1 VSIRLLILSPTLP
14 YPLDSG
20 GNIRLYH
27 IAKRLSSAFE
37 IHLLP
42 GLLPQ
47 SADHE
52 RALKAET
59 GIAAIHPVEKVGR
72 WTLRQRL
79 WRRVDFWRYSPHSI
93 SLDED
98 PHYAETL
105 KQLLRRYPFDVG
117 LVVNLYMFQYRKYLA
132 GFPVFY
138 NANDVESV
146 KYRRW
151 YKGESLSP
159 KRQLLY
165 ALQRVA
171 ITRFE
176 ARVAPRS
183 AAVFVTSPTDGAH
196 FQRLG
201 GRGRILVAPNGVD
214 LDYFRARTADSFSG
228 RPRILFMGSFFYK
241 PNLQAAVFLRDQLM
255 PRLRAEHPEV
265 SLDLVGNTAG
275 VPEVAAW
282 HDPPSGVYFHGRVG
296 DVRPL
301 LQSCQVFVCPIF
313 IGSGTRIKVLEA
325 MATGT
330 PVVATSMGAE
340 GIESEDQQGIVI
352 ADSVER
358 MAAVVSKLLRSRELC
373 AQVGHRGR
381 ELVEQRYSWDV
392 AARVMADTIGRSVQR
407 REFLTR
413 PNS

>member
-1 VSIRLLILSPTLP
+1 VAIRLLILSPTLP
-14 YPLDSG
+14 YPPDSG

-27 IAKRLSSAFE
+27 LAKRLSSTFE

-42 GLLPQ
+42 GSLPQ

-59 GIAAIHPVEKVGR
+59 GIAAIHHVEKVGR
-72 WTLRQRL
+72 WTLRRRL

-93 SLDED
+93 SLDVD

-105 KQLLRRYPFDVG
+105 KQLLRRYPFDVA
-117 LVVNLYMFQYRKYLA
+117 LVVNLYMFQYRKYLP

-151 YKGESLSP
+151 YKGDSLSS
-159 KRQLLY
+159 KRQLLH

-171 ITRFE
+171 ITTFE
-176 ARVAPRS
+176 ARVATRS

-241 PNLQAAVFLRDQLM
+241 PNLDAARFLRDRLM

-265 SLDLVGNTAG
+265 SLDLVGNTAR
-275 VPEVAAW
+275 VPELASW
-282 HDPPSGVYFHGRVG
+282 HDPGHGVHFHGRVD
-296 DVRPL
+296 DVRPFL
-301 LQSCQVFVCPIF
+301 RSCQVFVCPIF
-313 IGSGTRIKVLEA
+313 IGSGTRIKILEA

-330 PVVATSMGAE
+330 PVVATAVGAE
-340 GIESEDQQGIVI
+340 GIEGGDQQGIMI
-352 ADSVER
+352 ADSVEG
-358 MAAVVSKLLRSRELC
+358 MAAAVSQLLRDRALC
-373 AQVGHRGR
+373 AKVGRRGR
-381 ELVEQRYSWDV
+381 ELVEQRYGWDV
-392 AARVMADTIGRSVQR
+392 AASVMAEAIERSLQ
-407 REFLTR
+407 
-413 PNS
+413 P